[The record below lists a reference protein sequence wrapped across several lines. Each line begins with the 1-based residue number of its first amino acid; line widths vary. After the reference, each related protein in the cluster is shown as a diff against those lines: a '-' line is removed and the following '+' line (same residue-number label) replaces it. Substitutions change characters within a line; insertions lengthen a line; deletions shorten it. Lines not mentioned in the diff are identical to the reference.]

1 VQKPGPEI
9 WIPIVGSKESIEFA
23 ARKNAVITPGLARGG
38 LQEDIIRYFAKC
50 LAKNGHQITPHH
62 LSIALPV
69 YVADSKAEAV
79 REFAPYHLYFNRT
92 LFSHGNFTET
102 AKQRDAGYVSQSS
115 NDYVRP
121 ENMRAAQGL
130 REDYRNMTMADFERQ
145 AEHMAFGTPK
155 EVTERIIASAEA
167 AGANQVQISLN
178 RGALP
183 QEMFLNQIRRFAREV
198 LPALQ
203 AHEVRRVPL
212 GEDVA
217 A

>member
-1 VQKPGPEI
+1 M
-9 WIPIVGSKESIEFA
+9 
-23 ARKNAVITPGLARGG
+23 
-38 LQEDIIRYFAKC
+38 
-50 LAKNGHQITPHH
+50 
-62 LSIALPV
+62 
-69 YVADSKAEAV
+69 
-79 REFAPYHLYFNRT
+79 REFGPYHLYFNRT

-183 QEMFLNQIRRFAREV
+183 QEMFMNQIRRFAREV

>member
-1 VQKPGPEI
+1 M
-9 WIPIVGSKESIEFA
+9 IPIVGSQESIEFA
-23 ARKNAVITPGLARGG
+23 GRHNIGITPGLAGGG
-38 LQEDIIRYFAKC
+38 LRDDIIKHYARSLSA
-50 LAKNGHQITPHH
+50 AGHRITPDH
-62 LSIALPV
+62 LSLALNA
-69 YVADSKAEAV
+69 YVADSKAQAV
-79 REFAPYHLYFNRT
+79 KEVAPYHLYFNRT

-115 NDYVRP
+115 TDYVRP
-121 ENMRAAQGL
+121 ENMKAAQGL

-145 AEHMAFGTPK
+145 AEHMPLGTAK
-155 EVTERIIASAEA
+155 EVTERIISAAEA

-183 QEMFLNQIRRFAREV
+183 HEMFMEQIRRFAREV

-212 GEDVA
+212 GEEIA

>member
-1 VQKPGPEI
+1 
-9 WIPIVGSKESIEFA
+9 
-23 ARKNAVITPGLARGG
+23 
-38 LQEDIIRYFAKC
+38 
-50 LAKNGHQITPHH
+50 
-62 LSIALPV
+62 
-69 YVADSKAEAV
+69 V

-102 AKQRDAGYVSQSS
+102 AKQRDAGYVSQAS

-121 ENMRAAQGL
+121 ENMKAAAGL

-145 AEHMAFGTPK
+145 AENMPLGTAK
-155 EVTERIIASAEA
+155 EVTERIISAAEA

-183 QEMFLNQIRRFAREV
+183 HEMFMEQIRRFAREV

-203 AHEVRRVPL
+203 AHQVVRVPL
-212 GEDVA
+212 GEDIA